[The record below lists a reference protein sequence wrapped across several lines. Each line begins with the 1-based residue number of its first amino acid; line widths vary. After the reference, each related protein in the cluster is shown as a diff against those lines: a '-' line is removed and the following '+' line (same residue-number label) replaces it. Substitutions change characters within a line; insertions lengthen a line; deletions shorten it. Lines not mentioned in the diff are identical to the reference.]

1 MNVFLRNWGRDF
13 MRKEKIIFL
22 TVMSALA
29 VNTNAQSEK
38 NVELNPVTVT
48 GTGTYHKADNT
59 PIAVKVISAKELKD
73 AQVSSL
79 QEALT
84 KLSSDITT
92 HTNGMGTFVNFNGVS
107 DDYIVILENGKRVS
121 GDDRWDRISI
131 DNIKR
136 IEILS
141 GSIS

>member
-1 MNVFLRNWGRDF
+1 MN
-13 MRKEKIIFL
+13 KEKILFL
-22 TVMSALA
+22 TIISAFVA
-29 VNTNAQSEK
+29 NANAQSDK
-38 NVELNPVTVT
+38 TVELNPVTVT

-59 PIAVKVISAKELKD
+59 PVAVKVISAKELKD
-73 AQVSSL
+73 AQVTSL

-141 GSIS
+141 GAASALYG

>member
-13 MRKEKIIFL
+13 MRKEKILFL

-29 VNTNAQSEK
+29 INTNAQSEK

-73 AQVSSL
+73 AQVTSL

-92 HTNGMGTFVNFNGVS
+92 HTNG
-107 DDYIVILENGKRVS
+107 L
-121 GDDRWDRISI
+121 
-131 DNIKR
+131 
-136 IEILS
+136 
-141 GSIS
+141 GSYQY